1 MAVSNAGRS
10 ARNLSDEDEDILT
23 FTDRDNPLE
32 DKLVKNAMS
41 KISTK
46 KRKLTNVIQE
56 KKERDGSKDNFER

>member
-1 MAVSNAGRS
+1 MSVSNAGRS
-10 ARNLSDEDEDILT
+10 VRNLSDEDEDIPT
-23 FTDRDNPLE
+23 FTDRDNPLG

-46 KRKLTNVIQE
+46 KRKLTNAIQE

>member
-1 MAVSNAGRS
+1 MKTK
-10 ARNLSDEDEDILT
+10 T
-23 FTDRDNPLE
+23 FQSSQTWDNPLE

-46 KRKLTNVIQE
+46 KRKLTNAIQE